1 MKPVLSPLS
10 YYITPYTL
18 KRCRPP
24 KPKSD
29 WLPPGSRPATRLLE
43 HVVEAWICQR
53 TCLDCKGS
61 RLRVASAQ
69 APSFEPLGQEFPLHF
84 MRLSVV
90 ALFRLQLSCS
100 RTHLLGMLFQLP
112 TWEPEGQNAH
122 RTSARLTKAKA
133 DAGKLAAAR
142 LPELR
147 LREQGPMQAERING
161 RAETDARGSHCK
173 RGT

>member
-10 YYITPYTL
+10 YYVTPYTL

-24 KPKSD
+24 KPKND
-29 WLPPGSRPATRLLE
+29 WLAPGSRPATRLLE

-69 APSFEPLGQEFPLHF
+69 APSFEPLGLHF
-84 MRLSVV
+84 MRLDVV

-100 RTHLLGMLFQLP
+100 RTHLLGMLFQPP
-112 TWEPEGQNAH
+112 TCEPEGQNAH